1 MPLMVFS
8 NWYVSVDY
16 ETLEKELNC
25 AIIKPMKE
33 LYYHWSDTQDCVLSF
48 TCCPTIQPCTLAI
61 LDSFYRLA
69 TTGRS
74 EIFHRSWRD
83 NLLSFLAPRDCA
95 FTQENIIK
103 FVWKPT
109 FKYCVELI
117 ASLEQGS
124 ITLSEVERIFC
135 DDETLAD
142 IQLSCES
149 LVKSLAPCSLPIF
162 PFCTCEGCIT
172 RKTRQLFSIDTSVK
186 TLPDMCWIQ
195 TVCKQ
200 IENYRLSQKCI
211 ECAKAL
217 IILCDEDHL
226 NLNGDFISILV
237 LGKKV

>member
-1 MPLMVFS
+1 MVFS

-25 AIIKPMKE
+25 AIIKPMNE
-33 LYYHWSDTQDCVLSF
+33 LYYDTQDCVLSF
-48 TCCPTIQPCTLAI
+48 TCCPTIQPCTLSI
-61 LDSFYRLA
+61 LESFYLLA
-69 TTGRS
+69 TES

-83 NLLSFLAPRDCA
+83 NLLSFLQSRDCA

-109 FKYCVELI
+109 FTYCVELI

-135 DDETLAD
+135 DDETVTD
-142 IQLSCES
+142 IENNCES
-149 LVKSLAPCSLPIF
+149 LVQSLASCSLPIF
-162 PFCTCEGCIT
+162 PFCDCECCET
-172 RKTRQLFSIDTSVK
+172 YETLQHFSSDTSVK
-186 TLPDMCWIQ
+186 ISSDVCWIQ

-200 IENYRLSQKCI
+200 IENYRLSQNCI

-217 IILCDEDHL
+217 IILCDKDHL
-226 NLNGDFISILV
+226 NLTGDFTSILV